1 MKRRFARRRKKR
13 WQRICDAIQYKYW
26 DVVPYDWRPGQ
37 IWYRTKC
44 FFWHRYSTIKCR
56 YLPHTWADRTN
67 VLPHTMFE
75 ILSRF
80 IEEECSPG
88 HIDWEGSGHTIE
100 VNGVEK
106 NVRVEMQDLYDWWHN
121 VCMKLYEEV
130 NDILWKEAEK
140 HPPTREFIPI
150 NRAGEE
156 IEEEDAEMFRWETE
170 FETPEDDEVH
180 HRCMMAINK
189 LERMRDAKLQEMM
202 VRLVKLTPYLWT

>member
-1 MKRRFARRRKKR
+1 
-13 WQRICDAIQYKYW
+13 
-26 DVVPYDWRPGQ
+26 
-37 IWYRTKC
+37 
-44 FFWHRYSTIKCR
+44 
-56 YLPHTWADRTN
+56 
-67 VLPHTMFE
+67 MFE